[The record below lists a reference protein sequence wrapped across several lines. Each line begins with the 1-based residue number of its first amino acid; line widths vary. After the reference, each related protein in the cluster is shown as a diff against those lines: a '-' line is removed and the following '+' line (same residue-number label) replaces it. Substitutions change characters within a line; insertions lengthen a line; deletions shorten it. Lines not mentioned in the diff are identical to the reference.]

1 MIVPFV
7 LLGLSVYGVFRL
19 VKHSGGA
26 RTPTYTFAKGDQP
39 EAVARRFSTTVA
51 TIQGANGNVVLRMIA
66 PDGSMTSIYLPPGA
80 KDQGA
85 QAGAQGK
92 AVL

>member
-1 MIVPFV
+1 MILPLA
-7 LLGLSVYGVFRL
+7 LLGLGAWGVYRFA
-19 VKHSGGA
+19 KHSGGA
-26 RTPTYTFAKGDQP
+26 KTPTYTFAKGDQP
-39 EAVARRFSTTVA
+39 EAVAKRFSTTVMA
-51 TIQGANGNVVLRMIA
+51 IQKANGNVALRSIA

>member
-1 MIVPFV
+1 MIVPLA
-7 LLGLSVYGVFRL
+7 LLGFGVWGLYRFA
-19 VKHSGGA
+19 KYSGIA
-26 RTPTYTFAKGDQP
+26 RTPTYMFAKGDQP
-39 EAVARRFSTTVA
+39 EAVAKRFSTTVM
-51 TIQGANGNVVLRMIA
+51 TIQKANGNVALRSVA
-66 PDGSMTSIYLPPGA
+66 PDGSMTSIYLPAGA